1 MRGEREGAGRGNGDK
16 GRGAGG
22 ASAPRARTTT
32 TPTTPAAV
40 PRGRPA
46 GAQGSAPASPALTE
60 WRRWPLGAESLQHPG
75 PGLGRG
81 HAAPPTSPRLAP
93 SGAGEAPTLPSSGRR
108 GGAAEGGGPQ
118 AETAG
123 CGLSSGVGRVSGSQ
137 PSPLTCAAPCPPP
150 SAAATSVASVL
161 HVQNPEQ
168 LGFTQKATAPGRA
181 SLGAFQAAAP
191 QRARGAA
198 GVPAAR
204 AKPGSPPPAPRR
216 SAAAGAPPRR
226 PRSAGNAD
234 SGISRRARRRMRL
247 AAGPRPASSSEGERP
262 GA

>member
-1 MRGEREGAGRGNGDK
+1 MRGEREGAERGNGDK
-16 GRGAGG
+16 GWGAGG

-40 PRGRPA
+40 PRVTSCWRA
-46 GAQGSAPASPALTE
+46 GLRTGLPRTRQSGADGPWGQRVCSTLGPASAVGTRRPPPLRGSLRPGQARLPPSPA
-60 WRRWPLGAESLQHPG
+60 RAGGAE
-75 PGLGRG
+75 
-81 HAAPPTSPRLAP
+81 
-93 SGAGEAPTLPSSGRR
+93 RR
-108 GGAAEGGGPQ
+108 GPR

-161 HVQNPEQ
+161 HAQNPEQ

-234 SGISRRARRRMRL
+234 SGISRPARRRMRL